1 MISYREGER
10 KGEREGGRR
19 RARATH
25 ATELRKDGGGRGRWR
40 TGAEGRRTSVTS
52 LFTVTL
58 SHNLRGDRS
67 RVDCLSSRISR
78 SKELVKWDRVTTPPF
93 CPKNFEVC
101 LSKFPLSRR
110 LISEKRKE
118 Q

>member
-78 SKELVKWDRVTTPPF
+78 SKELVKWEMGSGDSPTILSKK
-93 CPKNFEVC
+93 CFEVC
-101 LSKFPLSRR
+101 LSKFP
-110 LISEKRKE
+110 
-118 Q
+118 